1 MSKGKSSLLQTWLN
15 SGVISICC
23 KSFTSV
29 VWMFKDV
36 NILSRTLLTQC
47 DTALFAKR
55 AFPRWPFQRFCLNL
69 WVLDHCKAAFSSA
82 INRIL
87 LPNMFSIFRLS
98 STNSFS
104 NILFWNLNNPIM
116 SYINPIHTS
125 AYTATSHNSLGNAFA
140 PFVSSTR
147 RRVPQSSA
155 SRGRPNG
162 HPTITFDLPRQS
174 RQGIPMREILSRF
187 NTIDRWLTNAYDQ
200 VFASTG
206 LRRITLYIR
215 ASHFVFSM

>member
-1 MSKGKSSLLQTWLN
+1 
-15 SGVISICC
+15 
-23 KSFTSV
+23 
-29 VWMFKDV
+29 
-36 NILSRTLLTQC
+36 
-47 DTALFAKR
+47 
-55 AFPRWPFQRFCLNL
+55 
-69 WVLDHCKAAFSSA
+69 
-82 INRIL
+82 
-87 LPNMFSIFRLS
+87 
-98 STNSFS
+98 
-104 NILFWNLNNPIM
+104 M

-215 ASHFVFSM
+215 WPGLEHAEWVRTIDLADGKITRAQIAYAIAQNFARFVEKAQHERYSVQDWRLGQNAIRFEHLVLVSMYNIHADAYQVDVAFDPYA